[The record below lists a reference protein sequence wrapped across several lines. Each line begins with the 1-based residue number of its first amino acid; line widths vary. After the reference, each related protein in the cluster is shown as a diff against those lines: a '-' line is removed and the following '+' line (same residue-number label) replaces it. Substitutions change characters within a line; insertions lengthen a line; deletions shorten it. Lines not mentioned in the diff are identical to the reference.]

1 MNRKEWEKE
10 QSWSDVVEAD
20 MRYCRSR
27 AKSVDEFLYF
37 MEELGYEVKSGVH
50 ISVKA
55 GKMKRSRR
63 LDTLDTEFSKEKLEE
78 YFTEE
83 KIIQNRRFTVMDWHS
98 DISRNLIYR
107 RNTMRRCIVYMWCK
121 NIDSAITTPDTRKIW
136 NRCISYRKSIC
147 FCVGRTSIAG
157 RMYSMHREPQRK
169 K

>member
-63 LDTLDTEFSKEKLEE
+63 LDTIDEEFSKEKLEE

-83 KIIQNRRFTVMDWHS
+83 KYFGDYTNRRFTVMDWHS

-107 RNTMRRCIVYMWCK
+107 RNTMQRFIVYM
-121 NIDSAITTPDTRKIW
+121 
-136 NRCISYRKSIC
+136 
-147 FCVGRTSIAG
+147 
-157 RMYSMHREPQRK
+157 
-169 K
+169 